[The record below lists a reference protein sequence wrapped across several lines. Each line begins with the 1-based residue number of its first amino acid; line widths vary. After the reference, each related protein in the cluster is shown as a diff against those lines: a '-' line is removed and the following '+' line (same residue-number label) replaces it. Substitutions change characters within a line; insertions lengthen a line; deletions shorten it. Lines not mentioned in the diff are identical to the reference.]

1 MLDSI
6 GIFDLLKSKM
16 DYTGQR
22 HGVLAGNIA
31 NADTPGYRAMDLQ
44 PFEEMVQRSRFGRL
58 EPTATRAGHIVSGQ
72 RIDEARAG
80 RMSDP
85 YEISP
90 TGNEVVL
97 EQQMMQITQ
106 NVLDHQLVADLYR
119 RNVGMIRTALGRGG
133 GGG

>member
-6 GIFDLLKSKM
+6 GIFDLLKTRM

-22 HGVLAGNIA
+22 HRVLAGNIA

-44 PFEEMVQRSRFGRL
+44 PFEDMVQRSRFGRVA
-58 EPTATRAGHIVSGQ
+58 PVATQAGHIAGGS
-72 RIDEARAG
+72 RIDEARAD

-106 NVLDHQLVADLYR
+106 NVMDHQLVADLYR

-133 GGG
+133 GG

>member
-6 GIFDLLKSKM
+6 GIFDLMKTRM

-22 HGVLAGNIA
+22 HRVLAGNIA

-44 PFEEMVQRSRFGRL
+44 PFEDMVQRSRFGRL
-58 EPTATRAGHIVSGQ
+58 EPMATRAGHIAGGQ
-72 RIDEARAG
+72 RIDEARPD

-106 NVLDHQLVADLYR
+106 NVMDHQLVADLYR

-133 GGG
+133 GG